1 MRLMWDTH
9 TTAHGIHSSD
19 PAPYLSGRAFT
30 VFFVCSRED
39 RQNPGPPAACPC
51 LLVRPSRLQPCI
63 VVDGTRMVSSA
74 RLKSF
79 VTERTDDGDEDTDGR
94 GQAATRSRSGRDAAM
109 PVAVRRLTVSVT
121 CGRGRGRGR
130 GRAQRG
136 AENFM
141 VETFGG
147 RLAHFGAR
155 SVPER
160 PFRPC
165 VTKYL

>member
-1 MRLMWDTH
+1 MVTH
-9 TTAHGIHSSD
+9 VWSSRVVRVTRSSGGRVPRCSVILTT
-19 PAPYLSGRAFT
+19 
-30 VFFVCSRED
+30 
-39 RQNPGPPAACPC
+39 
-51 LLVRPSRLQPCI
+51 
-63 VVDGTRMVSSA
+63 
-74 RLKSF
+74 LKFEF

-130 GRAQRG
+130 TQRG